1 MSDEPGKST
10 RFSGVRV
17 VHCTAEGCV
26 DAARRSGGSVK
37 KLFSNLC
44 KNDASHSVWE
54 PSSR

>member
-10 RFSGVRV
+10 RCSGVRV

-44 KNDASHSVWE
+44 KNDASRSVWE